1 MHFKITRTP
10 QNFRTS
16 IVQKT
21 PVCPLEPHAWAC
33 RVHAPATLRSD
44 VSRGFSRV
52 LFTSICIYE
61 NTQQKEMQ
69 RREDDTC
76 SRFTAF
82 PRGTDVAAMHAAM
95 SPTTAPLAR
104 HSVPTRV
111 RSESTPHHERATK
124 ALPNS
129 PSFPHSPSSV
139 RLLTSSHIICSACRN
154 RSPLTRHLGCWT
166 LRLPPP

>member
-1 MHFKITRTP
+1 
-10 QNFRTS
+10 
-16 IVQKT
+16 
-21 PVCPLEPHAWAC
+21 
-33 RVHAPATLRSD
+33 
-44 VSRGFSRV
+44 
-52 LFTSICIYE
+52 
-61 NTQQKEMQ
+61 MQ

-124 ALPNS
+124 ALLNS
-129 PSFPHSPSSV
+129 PPFPHSPSSF
-139 RLLTSSHIICSACRN
+139 RLLTSYLTFFAALVAIARPSHAILGAGHFDFHRREHLLAASNSALGQAERGHWSN
-154 RSPLTRHLGCWT
+154 PGQAELTERGF
-166 LRLPPP
+166 